1 MEDSSA
7 GCGLERVAMGIARS
21 NGGMEMRSGVGRT
34 RRERVTCL
42 AGSGEGVCTCLLAVG
57 AGDMCCFDWP
67 RSASIAGRAV
77 FLGVLL
83 ASHLCI
89 RGWVMLAHGHM
100 RVSRR
105 VS

>member
-1 MEDSSA
+1 MEGSSA

-21 NGGMEMRSGVGRT
+21 NGNVRSDGGMEMRSGVGRT
-34 RRERVTCL
+34 RRERVTCF

-77 FLGVLL
+77 VLEYCWL
-83 ASHLCI
+83 RIYA
-89 RGWVMLAHGHM
+89 
-100 RVSRR
+100 
-105 VS
+105 